1 MSGGQA
7 MSANKTGLTK
17 SKLSKALKK
26 MKLINTLIIDGEKY
40 YIVTKDGFKGIP
52 NQILYSTNPA
62 IICSEKE
69 KDILDEAVKHIKG
82 VKQ

>member
-1 MSGGQA
+1 
-7 MSANKTGLTK
+7 
-17 SKLSKALKK
+17 
-26 MKLINTLIIDGEKY
+26 MKLDCSGTSDAYKQVKIK
-40 YIVTKDGFKGIP
+40 TK
-52 NQILYSTNPA
+52 QILYSTNPA